1 MAVASIDS
9 DSKEYRCALA
19 PSGHNQ
25 NRLRFCFAGQ
35 SWRRQ
40 TLGVHVGDMCSSNDW
55 RGYTFAIGSDPRETR
70 VNYHTDL
77 GGFGY
82 PDGGY
87 ESDLHRVFVLG
98 RQTTDY
104 FAPPRR
110 VRYRSSWIMA
120 AENGLVPTNVRMLY
134 VGMKDAW
141 DGNAIVRIY
150 KNGSWKAVE
159 EITDLRLVGTDDESD
174 VVVDVAG
181 NATYGSSKV
190 HSPRLFWRQ
199 VPVDLHNVSSWAFEI
214 EIIGWPS
221 PAPFVREIDVQKDKA
236 AVVSLFSSTSEG
248 KAKAE
253 ELYDRKDRELGRLR
267 LSAFAFDTSV
277 ATLGTP
283 LGRVSKR
290 GDT

>member
-1 MAVASIDS
+1 
-9 DSKEYRCALA
+9 
-19 PSGHNQ
+19 
-25 NRLRFCFAGQ
+25 
-35 SWRRQ
+35 
-40 TLGVHVGDMCSSNDW
+40 
-55 RGYTFAIGSDPRETR
+55 
-70 VNYHTDL
+70 
-77 GGFGY
+77 
-82 PDGGY
+82 
-87 ESDLHRVFVLG
+87 
-98 RQTTDY
+98 
-104 FAPPRR
+104 
-110 VRYRSSWIMA
+110 MA
-120 AENGLVPTNVRMLY
+120 AEDGLVPTNVRMLY

-236 AVVSLFSSTSEG
+236 SFVSLFSSTSEG